1 MNILHVIDSLRVGGS
16 ESLAATLAEQFAK
29 HGVGSHICGLGV
41 DGHLR
46 QRLDQAGIKTTY
58 LGHPSGI
65 KPAAMLALGRLSLQH
80 SCSVILTHHFRQ
92 LVHAVPASFLLRKR
106 LIHVEHDYHS
116 YEKRP
121 NIVRRFGQLAPFVHT
136 FAFVSEEIRD
146 WFATRIP
153 SAAGKYVAI
162 TNGIDMDRFKRN
174 EDVRKKIRREIGAA
188 PETVVVGTCAR
199 LEPIKDHALLLD
211 GFTGML
217 EALREEGRDARLVL
231 IGDGTLRQ
239 ELEERAAR
247 NGIVEKCVFTGVRD
261 NVPDWL
267 SALDAYA
274 ITSID
279 EGLPLSVMEAMS
291 TGLPVVAVDVG
302 SLASI
307 VDEEV
312 GVLLEDRS
320 PETLSRALLR
330 MTTTDA
336 AGLGEGARTRIKERH
351 SAAVMAQAYLDRTTL

>member
-1 MNILHVIDSLRVGGS
+1 MNILQVIDSLRVGGS

-41 DGHLR
+41 NGPLR
-46 QRLDQAGIKTTY
+46 QRLDRAGIKATH
-58 LGHPSGI
+58 LDCPSGI
-65 KPAAMLALGRLSLQH
+65 KPAAMLALGRLSVQH
-80 SCSVILTHHFRQ
+80 SCGVILTHHFRQ
-92 LVHAVPASFLLRKR
+92 LVHAVPASLLLRRR

-116 YEKRP
+116 YEERP
-121 NIVRRFGQLAPFVHT
+121 DIVKRFGQLAPFVHT

-146 WFATRIP
+146 WFAERIP
-153 SAAGKYVAI
+153 SAAGKCVAI

-174 EDVRKKIRREIGAA
+174 EGVREQIRTEIGAA

-231 IGDGTLRQ
+231 IGDGSLRQ
-239 ELEERAAR
+239 ELEARAVG
-247 NGIVEKCVFTGVRD
+247 NGIADKCVFTGVRD

-267 SALDAYA
+267 SALDVYA

-291 TGLPVVAVDVG
+291 TDLPVAAVDVG

-307 VDEEV
+307 VDDEV

-320 PETLSRALLR
+320 PETLARALLHLASA
-330 MTTTDA
+330 DA
-336 AGLGEGARTRIKERH
+336 AALGERARARVRERH
-351 SAAVMAQAYLDRTTL
+351 SAAVMARAYLNRAGA